1 MTWNTVDRQAF
12 SNIAAST
19 ADFTLIGGAYGIQV
33 SATFGGG
40 SVKLQRKSLD
50 GSTYVSVDSS
60 TDFAANGY
68 ANMNLPNGT
77 YRFTI
82 ATATAVYAE
91 IVSTAVTGL

>member
-1 MTWNTVDRQAF
+1 MTWNTLERQAF
-12 SNIAAST
+12 SSISAST
-19 ADFTLIGGAYGIQV
+19 ADFTLLGGAYGVQV

-50 GSTYVSVDSS
+50 GSTYQSVDAG
-60 TDFAANGY
+60 TDFTANGY
-68 ANMNLPNGT
+68 ANINLPSGT

-91 IVSTAVTGL
+91 LVAIAETT